1 MPAQRDPHDAP
12 AIRAF
17 GITLKKMR
25 DAAELAQKEFGETLG
40 YSPQFI
46 GQIESARNIPSKTFA
61 QDLDTYFKLDGLFL
75 ELWNLIKDARR
86 LGMSPAGFSKYVE
99 LERSATTMRVF
110 ESRFIPALFEA
121 GDDARV
127 LDRPN
132 LPHVFLVIDEEALRR
147 KEGPAEVTGDRFAHL
162 LRLTERPEICVQ
174 VLAHDT
180 DYPAAHA
187 GSFTVLGFDGDSD
200 VVYIESAGLGSLID
214 TPSAVASC
222 AMRFDL
228 LRGHAYSVTESRSIL
243 ERSLA
248 AYSPDSRSPSS

>member
-1 MPAQRDPHDAP
+1 MPAQRDPYDAP

-61 QDLDTYFKLDGLFL
+61 QDLDTYFKFDGLFL
-75 ELWNLIKDARR
+75 ELWRLIKDARR
-86 LGMSPAGFSKYVE
+86 LGMSPAGFSRYVE
-99 LERSATTMRVF
+99 LERSATTIRVF
-110 ESRFIPALFEA
+110 ESRFVPVLFRT
-121 GDDARV
+121 GDDACV

-132 LPHVFLVIDEEALRR
+132 PPHVFLVIDEEALRR
-147 KEGPAEVTGDRFAHL
+147 TEGPPEVAADRFAHL
-162 LRLTERPEICVQ
+162 LRLTERPEICFQ

-180 DYPAAHA
+180 DYPPAHS

-200 VVYIESAGLGSLID
+200 VVYIESAGLGSLFD
-214 TPSAVASC
+214 TPSAVANC

-228 LRGHAYSVTESRSIL
+228 LRGHAYSVNESRSIL
-243 ERSLA
+243 ERA

>member
-61 QDLDTYFKLDGLFL
+61 QDLDTYFKLDGLFA
-75 ELWNLIKDARR
+75 ELWKIIKDARR
-86 LGMSPAGFSKYVE
+86 IGMAPAGFAKYVE
-99 LERSATTMRVF
+99 LERSATTLRVF
-110 ESRFIPALFEA
+110 ESRFIPDLFRT
-121 GDDARV
+121 GDHARV
-127 LDRPN
+127 LDRPDP
-132 LPHVFLVIDEEALRR
+132 PHVFLVIDEEALRR
-147 KEGPAEVTGDRFAHL
+147 KYGPTEVDADRFAHL
-162 LRLTERPEICVQ
+162 LRLTERPEICLQ

-187 GSFTVLGFDGDSD
+187 GSFTVLGFDDDSD

-214 TPSAVASC
+214 TPSAVTSC

-228 LRGHAYSVTESRSIL
+228 LRGHAYSVTETRSIL
-243 ERSLA
+243 ERALA